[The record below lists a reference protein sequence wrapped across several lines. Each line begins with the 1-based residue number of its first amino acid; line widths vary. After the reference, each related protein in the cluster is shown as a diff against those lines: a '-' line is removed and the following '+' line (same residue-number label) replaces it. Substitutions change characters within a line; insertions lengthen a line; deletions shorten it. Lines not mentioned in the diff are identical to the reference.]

1 MGAPAFR
8 LASGCTIDQILSGR
22 CNAFL
27 LSNGDRHILVD
38 TGRMHSEKRLVDR
51 LIESGVDGRN
61 LSALVL
67 THTHFD
73 HAENAAAVK
82 TIFGA
87 KIIVHRSEA
96 DFLNSGDSPLPQGTI
111 FPARWLIRLFG
122 ASLQRRFLYRPTAG
136 DLLVDQG
143 LDLLDFGFSATVLHL
158 PGHSSGSLSL
168 IVENEIALVGDTLF
182 GVIRGS
188 VRPPF
193 ADDPALLVR
202 SWRRLLDTGCR
213 VFLPGH
219 GRPIGRDLL
228 QSQYERYRP
237 RELRRPFEKQS

>member
-8 LASGCTIDQILSGR
+8 LASGCTIAQVLSGR

-27 LSNGDRHILVD
+27 LSKGGRHILVD
-38 TGRMHSEKRLVDR
+38 TGRMRSEKKLVDR
-51 LIESGVDGRN
+51 LVESGVDGRN

-87 KIIVHRSEA
+87 KILVHRSEA
-96 DFLNSGDSPLPQGTI
+96 DFLNCGDSPLPQGTL
-111 FPARWLIRLFG
+111 FPTRWLIRLFG
-122 ASLQRRFLYRPTAG
+122 ASLQRLFLYRPVAG
-136 DLLVDQG
+136 DILVDER

-168 IVENEIALVGDTLF
+168 IVEDEIALVGDTLF

-219 GRPIGRDLL
+219 GRQIGRDLL
-228 QSQYERYRP
+228 QRQYEKYQRRY
-237 RELRRPFEKQS
+237 EA